1 MYSRIYYLCAS
12 SLPVALQLLLGGVTI
27 SLVGKPMRKTVPI
40 ENIIGLV
47 SVLGFALD
55 VAQVF
60 QLDILLYDIVGY
72 IVGVGYREYS

>member
-1 MYSRIYYLCAS
+1 
-12 SLPVALQLLLGGVTI
+12 
-27 SLVGKPMRKTVPI
+27 MRKTVPI

-60 QLDILLYDIVGY
+60 RLDILLGVYCSRSSRILMDIVGY
-72 IVGVGYREYS
+72 IELLG